1 MRYFADAV
9 APAGC
14 PSVLGA
20 AKMVELGRMTS
31 ILLILGEFR
40 LVWISNTWLDLSVPD
55 I

>member
-9 APAGC
+9 ASARGPA
-14 PSVLGA
+14 VLGA

-31 ILLILGEFR
+31 NLIILGEFR
-40 LVWISNTWLDLSVPD
+40 LVWISNIWVGRLPE